1 MGSGAVTLG
10 SIGGAFGC
18 MGGVLVGAVTG
29 CVPALLTFGLSIP
42 FGAVAGGALGT
53 AAGASVGATTGA
65 TAGCVLSHGCYVYR
79 AQIKQGVL
87 QIKTGTSSR
96 AQQIQLSLQSGA
108 DRTRDFTLKTKR
120 STQVFLLD
128 QAKKAQTFALDSKRK
143 GHGVV
148 TDKSFQ
154 VTTASAA
161 VVAAAGAGMLIGV
174 PAALFTFGLSI
185 PVCAT
190 IGGGLGCATGA
201 TTGAA
206 AGGLMSG
213 VTGYSTHKYRKELSK
228 GASDAWST
236 YQSGTNRL
244 KEQAMVSV
252 TRVTAMVSGTGGTAG
267 GAGSE

>member
-1 MGSGAVTLG
+1 LAPL
-10 SIGGAFGC
+10 
-18 MGGVLVGAVTG
+18 LVVFLHYS
-29 CVPALLTFGLSIP
+29 LLDYQFLSEQLL
-42 FGAVAGGALGT
+42 GALGT

-65 TAGCVLSHGCYVYR
+65 TAGGVLSHGCYVYR

-96 AQQIQLSLQSGA
+96 AQQIQLALKSGA
-108 DRTRDFTLKTKR
+108 GRTRDFTLKTKK

-161 VVAAAGAGMLIGV
+161 VGAAGCGAAGGAFGTVAGAGAGMLIGV
-174 PAALFTFGLSI
+174 PAALFTFGMSI

-236 YQSGTNRL
+236 YQSGTSRL